1 MIWYRHNLLL
11 PLHVPDNFFLGHV
24 WIVWYFFCHVTYF
37 YSAQLISLVPLVS
50 PLGGGKMR
58 DRGKEV
64 SKFFLAVV
72 MCINFLLLVCIP
84 DIFQNHP
91 LPLKNLVV
99 YSFRLSSSN
108 VSFTITFPPPCESE
122 LGGWAKKKKKINW
135 GSPSPG
141 WCCLNSF
148 SFLLFVKFIE
158 KEVEIGSFFWV
169 QHTVPV
175 SFPLTQPPPL
185 PSSQFHAR
193 LRLLRHRNWVLCI
206 DWSAIFG
213 REPCIKLITKL
224 NGVKKCLA

>member
-37 YSAQLISLVPLVS
+37 YLAQLINLVPMVS

-72 MCINFLLLVCIP
+72 MCINFLVQVCIP

-148 SFLLFVKFIE
+148 SFLLFVKSIE

-175 SFPLTQPPPL
+175 SFPLTQPPRYP
-185 PSSQFHAR
+185 PPNFMP
-193 LRLLRHRNWVLCI
+193 
-206 DWSAIFG
+206 DWDSYVIGIEFFA
-213 REPCIKLITKL
+213 LIGQL
-224 NGVKKCLA
+224 FLAGNHV